1 MKKRREHDDD
11 NPEQSG
17 AEPTRDESATESAAT
32 DDALAKA
39 AQERDEFKDRFAR
52 ALADMDNL
60 RKRTQRDLED
70 GRRYAVAEIARDLL
84 EVQDNLQRALAG
96 VPADARDSGLAAGVR
111 LVEEQIAKLLATH
124 GVQPVASVGQPFDPA
139 VHQAIATE
147 SHPEFPPGTVT
158 SELVRGYRIHDRLL
172 RPAMV
177 KVAAADAATP
187 MGGVSDEG

>member
-1 MKKRREHDDD
+1 M
-11 NPEQSG
+11 
-17 AEPTRDESATESAAT
+17 
-32 DDALAKA
+32 
-39 AQERDEFKDRFAR
+39 
-52 ALADMDNL
+52 
-60 RKRTQRDLED
+60 
-70 GRRYAVAEIARDLL
+70 
-84 EVQDNLQRALAG
+84 
-96 VPADARDSGLAAGVR
+96 
-111 LVEEQIAKLLATH
+111 
-124 GVQPVASVGQPFDPA
+124 QPVASVGQPFDPA